1 MDAQTCREA
10 CQTLNL
16 PGTYMQILGYNL
28 CYKDSLGNC
37 YQDGEEKWARNRAGV
52 SLICK
57 KTGKLL

>member
-37 YQDGEEKWARNRAGV
+37 YQDGEDKWPQNRAGI
-52 SLICK
+52 SMICK
-57 KTGKLL
+57 KIGKLL